1 MIRASHLQTFKF
13 SDHLHWQVDWQ
24 YIKCYFRLFSSKLA
38 DNMTMLGQETV
49 NETESWIAWQWL
61 WKRETPADG
70 VVEDIEGLSSRQ
82 DWGGGTSL
90 KVDPL
95 LQASDQIIK
104 SRILVTVVFFLM
116 IRLDQIGSNWGWLW
130 WWQVIIVVM
139 KVMIKILLLNEKYEK
154 NLA

>member
-1 MIRASHLQTFKF
+1 
-13 SDHLHWQVDWQ
+13 
-24 YIKCYFRLFSSKLA
+24 
-38 DNMTMLGQETV
+38 MLGQETV

-95 LQASDQIIK
+95 LQASDPIIK
-104 SRILVTVVFFLM
+104 SRIFGDCDLFFD
-116 IRLDQIGSNWGWLW
+116 DQIRSDWIQLGM
-130 WWQVIIVVM
+130 IVVM
-139 KVMIKILLLNEKYEK
+139 KVMIKI
-154 NLA
+154 